1 MNPVDYL
8 IIAIVAV
15 IIGGAALYIY
25 HAKKQGTKCIGCPH
39 AKQCSGKCAGC
50 SGKC

>member
-25 HAKKQGTKCIGCPH
+25 HAKKRGT
-39 AKQCSGKCAGC
+39 
-50 SGKC
+50 